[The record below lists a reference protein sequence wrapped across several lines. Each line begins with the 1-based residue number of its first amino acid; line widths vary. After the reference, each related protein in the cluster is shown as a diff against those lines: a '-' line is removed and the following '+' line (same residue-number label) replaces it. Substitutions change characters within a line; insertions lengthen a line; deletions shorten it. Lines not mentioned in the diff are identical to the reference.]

1 MKNSK
6 RMRNAAVYSGKKPNG
21 SSNANIR
28 KHSKFRKQD
37 YIKEKSEPYSAEDM
51 VKALEEVADESGAEE
66 KLEPYS
72 AEGMVKAL
80 EEVIDTSEANVEMDS
95 QKRKLQNKTFSNKL
109 IVPVCRRSK
118 ISKETILP
126 VVKPTGGGKKLSKE
140 NSFSIEDFSVYEF
153 AQSILEKYSIYHL
166 DPSERTLWI
175 HNGKAYEPL
184 NDRKLGDLIYMEL
197 PKEIK
202 IITKS
207 SKKLINDTI
216 EYITKECTASP
227 IDIKLSSKYYKTFTE
242 KDIRSIYNQVV
253 LENGIYDAKT
263 GEFQQNFDAT
273 KPYYYVIHAKYLE
286 EASDDELET
295 PYFDQLLIDA
305 TGGDEASIEMIMEA
319 LGMLLLPNKCKKFIV
334 AGNASNSGKSVLFGQ
349 FLDSLFDGTRIS
361 RVDSSKLGGRFALG
375 NCADKLLISCLDIDE
390 KALSP
395 KAVGIVK
402 RATVEYKISVEA
414 KYKDAEEIIVR
425 FKFVFATNFGF
436 SSQRYD
442 PGLVNRIIALP
453 FIHETLEK
461 DQCADLP
468 ERLQEEKDK
477 IVTKILRK
485 MQDIIDSDG
494 SIGIKE
500 SSLSQALKTEWTIAN
515 TFFADFCEQCLEV
528 TDSEDDYVSLDELY
542 TAYKRFCVFKKDI
555 SSIKEKYEILTKT
568 AFDKCFREKYE
579 IDESD
584 AVQYVRRRRFGNEEY
599 KHPVRRIIKI
609 RLLN

>member
-51 VKALEEVADESGAEE
+51 VKALEEVAAESGAEE
-66 KLEPYS
+66 EPEPYS
-72 AEGMVKAL
+72 AESMVKAL

-95 QKRKLQNKTFSNKL
+95 QKRELQNKTFSNKL

-126 VVKPTGGGKKLSKE
+126 VAKPTGGVKKLSKE

-202 IITKS
+202 MTTKS

-216 EYITKECTASP
+216 DYITKECTANP
-227 IDIKLSSKYYKTFTE
+227 IDIKMSNKYYKTFTE

-263 GEFQQNFDAT
+263 GEFRQNFDSK

-286 EASDDELET
+286 EASDEELDT
-295 PYFDQLLIDA
+295 PFFDQLLIDA
-305 TGGDEASIEMIMEA
+305 TGGDKESIEMIMEA
-319 LGMLLLPNKCKKFIV
+319 LGMLLLPNKCKKFVV
-334 AGNASNSGKSVLFGQ
+334 AGNASNSGKSVIFGQ

-390 KALSP
+390 KALSS
-395 KAVGIVK
+395 KAVGIIK
-402 RATVEYKISVEA
+402 RATGEYKVSVEA

-485 MQDIIDSDG
+485 MKDIIDSDG
-494 SIGIKE
+494 SIVIKE
-500 SSLSQALKTEWTIAN
+500 SALSQALKTEWTIAN

>member
-1 MKNSK
+1 MRKNAKKGDRQIKLKHKNKYITQDEKVAESESAAELWDETGK
-6 RMRNAAVYSGKKPNG
+6 MEESASASEEQEERSEPENAAELWDETGKMEE
-21 SSNANIR
+21 SVSA
-28 KHSKFRKQD
+28 HVQD
-37 YIKEKSEPYSAEDM
+37 AIISDKM
-51 VKALEEVADESGAEE
+51 V
-66 KLEPYS
+66 
-72 AEGMVKAL
+72 
-80 EEVIDTSEANVEMDS
+80 
-95 QKRKLQNKTFSNKL
+95 
-109 IVPVCRRSK
+109 VPVCRRSK

-126 VVKPTGGGKKLSKE
+126 VVKSTGGVKKLSKE

-395 KAVGIVK
+395 KAVGIIK
-402 RATVEYKISVEA
+402 RATGEYKISVEA

-485 MQDIIDSDG
+485 MKDIIDSDG
-494 SIGIKE
+494 SIVIKE
-500 SSLSQALKTEWTIAN
+500 STLSQALKTEWTIAN

>member
-1 MKNSK
+1 MLETPYTDEE
-6 RMRNAAVYSGKKPNG
+6 A
-21 SSNANIR
+21 
-28 KHSKFRKQD
+28 
-37 YIKEKSEPYSAEDM
+37 KESEDICQKMLETPYTDEEAKKSEDICQEMMTKPYTDAEA
-51 VKALEEVADESGAEE
+51 KESGGICPEASGQSYVDE
-66 KLEPYS
+66 KMNS
-72 AEGMVKAL
+72 SICKKKVKTL
-80 EEVIDTSEANVEMDS
+80 
-95 QKRKLQNKTFSNKL
+95 
-109 IVPVCRRSK
+109 
-118 ISKETILP
+118 
-126 VVKPTGGGKKLSKE
+126 
-140 NSFSIEDFSVYEF
+140 SIEDFSVYEF

-202 IITKS
+202 MTTKS

-216 EYITKECTASP
+216 DYITKECTANP
-227 IDIKLSSKYYKTFTE
+227 IDIKMSSEYYKTFTE

-263 GEFQQNFDAT
+263 GEFRQSFDSK

-286 EASDDELET
+286 EASDEELDT
-295 PYFDQLLIDA
+295 PFFDQLLIDA
-305 TGGDEASIEMIMEA
+305 TGGDKESIEMIMEA
-319 LGMLLLPNKCKKFIV
+319 LGMLLLPNKCKKFVV
-334 AGNASNSGKSVLFGQ
+334 AGNASNSGKSVIFGQ

-390 KALSP
+390 KALSS
-395 KAVGIVK
+395 KAVGIIK
-402 RATVEYKISVEA
+402 RATGEYKISVEA

-485 MQDIIDSDG
+485 MKDIIDSDG
-494 SIGIKE
+494 SIVIKE
-500 SSLSQALKTEWTIAN
+500 STLSQALKTEWTIAN